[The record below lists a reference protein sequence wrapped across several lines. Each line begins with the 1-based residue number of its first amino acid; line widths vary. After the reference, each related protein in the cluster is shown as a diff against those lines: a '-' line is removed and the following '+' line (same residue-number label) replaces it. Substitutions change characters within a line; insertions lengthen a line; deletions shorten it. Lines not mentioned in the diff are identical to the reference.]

1 RNGARRAQRSRARL
15 PRSCLQ
21 AGVNPLSVRGGTL
34 AKIGAEISVRVSHAQ
49 SAVLRRNFLRF
60 HALTSGLSGATSR
73 QEKVYEQS
81 EPAEAE
87 PTAAGQS
94 APGQQQ
100 GGGGQKP
107 GQQQQGGGQHKP
119 PQQPGQGGH
128 QGGQQGGMD
137 R

>member
-1 RNGARRAQRSRARL
+1 KRCAPGPTA
-15 PRSCLQ
+15 PRSSTTIVPTSGCEG
-21 AGVNPLSVRGGTL
+21 AFRPRRNFGE
-34 AKIGAEISVRVSHAQ
+34 IGPVSVRVSHAQ

-73 QEKVYEQS
+73 QGKGMNNPNQR
-81 EPAEAE
+81 EPNQ
-87 PTAAGQS
+87 PKQGN
-94 APGQQQ
+94 PRRGQQQ

-107 GQQQQGGGQHKP
+107 GQQQQGGGQQKP

-128 QGGQQGGMD
+128 QGGQQGGMA